1 MGSPC
6 SRNCDR
12 THNAGGKDNT
22 VAPTVAPAPSRDSR
36 ETQRT
41 ESRETG
47 SPEEQKPFIGAG
59 SPAEIHQAKR
69 KTPIAA
75 ACIFFLLALA
85 CMGSGIYFY
94 RDAAKLYYKWFMDNT
109 FDKEDSSKT
118 SCIVLSSGYE
128 IGEKVDGT
136 CKSFARYEDPMS
148 RTAVSGSKCPG
159 QFALGGPTTNAD
171 PSQSLA
177 TNQTI
182 PTLSSRLLGTRVS
195 SENGGAREEFLGRS
209 EAALPSN
216 ARRLVSTAP
225 VPATGTT
232 DACWKIPWAMVK
244 VGDAAD
250 NETAQ
255 CAFINGWGTGE
266 DLSKVGDVLPEP
278 NAQISCYL
286 WKKAVSLSSDT
297 TPGFLLPK
305 PFFETDEFMGKV
317 KPVLFPV
324 GLFLLLISC
333 CLGCCP
339 FCKH

>member
-1 MGSPC
+1 M
-6 SRNCDR
+6 
-12 THNAGGKDNT
+12 AGG
-22 VAPTVAPAPSRDSR
+22 
-36 ETQRT
+36 
-41 ESRETG
+41 
-47 SPEEQKPFIGAG
+47 
-59 SPAEIHQAKR
+59 
-69 KTPIAA
+69 
-75 ACIFFLLALA
+75 IFF
-85 CMGSGIYFY
+85 YQ
-94 RDAAKLYYKWFMDNT
+94 DAAKLYYKWFMDNT

-118 SCIVLSSGYE
+118 SCIVLSAGYE

-136 CKSFARYEDPMS
+136 CNSFGRYEAPMS
-148 RTAVSGSKCPG
+148 RTAVSKCPG
-159 QFALGGPTTNAD
+159 PFALGGPSANAD
-171 PSQSLA
+171 PSESLA

-195 SENGGAREEFLGRS
+195 SENGAAHEEFLGRS

-216 ARRLVSTAP
+216 ARRLVSVVSVQPTTTTNVSNVTDNNTAPVPAP

-244 VGDAAD
+244 VGEAAD

-266 DLSKVGDVLPEP
+266 DLSKFGDVLPEP

-297 TPGFLLPK
+297 TPGFLYPD
-305 PFFETDEFMGKV
+305 PVIERTDEFMGKGQRAGHRW
-317 KPVLFPV
+317 PVLFPV
-324 GLFLLLISC
+324 GLLLLLISF